1 MARQLQY
8 RIKGTNNAFGF
19 EGGAP
24 GTFGVEDPA
33 ELEGLPETEERT
45 VQALFDLYNQRPE
58 RKEALA
64 QQAAQRDAD
73 FGVSPETGRPAPAD
87 YSRFAPSN
95 VVEHP
100 PQAAP
105 KPAPKPVRRAEYA
118 VSEGAKPDTSAM
130 LARLGGA
137 EPVGPEALAGAPSS
151 IRGMVA
157 QSMMGAAQPGQG
169 APYSPP
175 RDREMEDAM
184 ALDKA
189 AGIAS
194 RVSGSMEPLMAAL
207 RGGPERER
215 DVANPRAAAELQMK
229 RQIQEGLARRDP
241 NNPNAAR
248 IAQMIAGDNPE
259 VAAQLKGLSIE
270 EMEKYAPTL
279 VKRLEAQMQSEAL
292 AEQKR
297 QARQDRI
304 DAREDNQRH
313 SEQMAAANRAAQI
326 AAARISAGLGMD
338 REVRAENRALAREDR
353 AAERKKEAATMEIEE
368 RFRGA
373 DKALADMESMVNEDG
388 TFETFGDHN
397 ALLEALVTS
406 FSTDMAKLRD
416 PDSVAREAEVALER
430 RALGD
435 FNRLGVRNQTALDII
450 RKTRERLAERRGEA
464 YRVRGMDAPEIPSAP
479 AAPRPGAAQQPQGLG
494 RVPQSADDVKQM
506 TEEELRAF
514 LAQQGG

>member
-8 RIKGTNNAFGF
+8 RIRGTNNAFGF

-24 GTFGVEDPA
+24 GTFGVENPA
-33 ELEGLPETEERT
+33 ELEGLPEADEKTI
-45 VQALFDLYNQRPE
+45 QAVFEMYNQRPE
-58 RKEALA
+58 RKAALA
-64 QQAAQRDAD
+64 QQSAQRDAD
-73 FGVSPETGRPAPAD
+73 FGVSPETGRPLPSD

-95 VVEHP
+95 VIQHE
-100 PQAAP
+100 AP

-137 EPVGPEALAGAPSS
+137 EPVDPEALAGAPSS

-157 QSMMGAAQPGQG
+157 QSMMGAAQPPQG

-194 RVSGSMEPLMAAL
+194 RASGSMEPLLAAL

-215 DVANPRAAAELQMK
+215 EAVNPRAAAELQMK

-292 AEQKR
+292 AEQRR

-338 REVRAENRALAREDR
+338 RETRAENRALAREDR

-373 DKALADMESMVNEDG
+373 DKALADMEAMVNEDG

-406 FSTDMAKLRD
+406 YSTDMAKLRD

-450 RKTRERLAERRGEA
+450 RKTRERLA
-464 YRVRGMDAPEIPSAP
+464 
-479 AAPRPGAAQQPQGLG
+479 
-494 RVPQSADDVKQM
+494 
-506 TEEELRAF
+506 
-514 LAQQGG
+514 